1 MPTEMQNKNLRKNNN
16 RMSKPMLKALK
27 KNKSRREKTGSY

>member
-1 MPTEMQNKNLRKNNN
+1 MQNKNLKKNNN

-27 KNKSRREKTGSY
+27 KTKAEEKKQEVIKNW